1 MRSSSSSG
9 KAQSGD
15 GGQEERGE
23 AARDPPSAWGDRG
36 LPFLPMEQQLLPLL
50 PGSRSCCCPGE
61 AKPWTGAA
69 APQSHGAGAAACHS
83 PAPGEEE
90 EATTG
95 AGGGTGRGAHRRSII
110 DSLTGAAGTPLA
122 QLPPPSRG
130 RRTGLCSFELG
141 IVTPPEPR
149 IR

>member
-9 KAQSGD
+9 KAQSGER
-15 GGQEERGE
+15 GGEEGGE

-69 APQSHGAGAAACHS
+69 APQSHGAGAAACHC
-83 PAPGEEE
+83 PPPGEE
-90 EATTG
+90 AVAAGVGGDTG
-95 AGGGTGRGAHRRSII
+95 TRRAHPRQRVS
-110 DSLTGAAGTPLA
+110 SLTGATGTPPWTVHHQTA
-122 QLPPPSRG
+122 PPPRG
-130 RRTGLCSFELG
+130 WCSS
-141 IVTPPEPR
+141 
-149 IR
+149 